1 MIRFCDG
8 AVFSI
13 DVKDYTRTS
22 LLLAI
27 LENKLQNVLFMV
39 NDDAELLGTI
49 QYKDILGKECVLK
62 DCIVTEK
69 IYFDENVFENCHKF
83 IQKRKDVGYEWLPV
97 YNENDEVIYFAYEE
111 PRAVGLYIPRLDYIR
126 RINEI
131 EGGAFIGDLYPDTQ
145 AVYLDGL
152 NELSYS
158 IYKYLKKIEFP
169 YKLIGDKWKL
179 LGTEQYKIE
188 MNKECEVPDYARFY
202 IRGENLRQIPQEIT
216 DITFF
221 EKDNLLREYDFM
233 NRLLYLTYNKM
244 VRESTEFLNEH
255 GIYSLVVRLP
265 AEDEISSLS
274 DIEDQC
280 RRRSIAID
288 GVDTLYRSDDIELA
302 HKVYGKELWE
312 ARKSGK
318 TMENRKLSVE
328 NGTTVYSSHCENRQN
343 RICLVAP
350 CTAIQSGLM
359 PEDTFVEI
367 FQKYLDED
375 RYDYRVESY
384 SVLLENG
391 IDIEN
396 IIKSKHW
403 KTGDIVIFMECYL
416 EPVENAGY
424 LDLAKLFNSRG
435 AELWFGNEPRHL
447 TTLGSRRVAEYIWK
461 ENLLQHV
468 HNTGHSQEVYPVRLT
483 YEKKSLMDDYVKSVE
498 GMIKSGS
505 NGAIVMNCN
514 PYTRGHDYLIN
525 EARKQVDWLYVFVVE
540 EDKSFF
546 PFTDRYNL
554 VKANTSN
561 YDNVIVIPSGRL
573 ILSADTLPTYFIKE
587 LHQEAKVDASQ
598 DLELFGLGI
607 APAFNI
613 KTRFVGEEPIDK
625 VTNQYNGAMK
635 EILPQYGIN
644 LVEIPRMSNDDGIIS
659 ASKVRKELE
668 KKNWD
673 LIRKMVPKVTYE
685 YLYEKYNTE
694 VPD

>member
-8 AVFSI
+8 AVFFI
-13 DVKDYTRTS
+13 DIKDYTRTD
-22 LLLAI
+22 LLLTI

-39 NDDAELLGTI
+39 YDNTKLLGTI
-49 QYKDILGKECVLK
+49 QYKDILGKESELK

-69 IYFDENVFENCHKF
+69 IYYDENVFENCHKF
-83 IQKRKDVGYEWLPV
+83 IQQRKDVGYEWMPV
-97 YNENDEVIYFAYEE
+97 YNEKDEVIYFAYEE
-111 PRAVGLYIPRLDYIR
+111 PRAVGLYTQRLDYIR
-126 RINEI
+126 RISEI
-131 EGGAFIGDLYPDTQ
+131 EGGAFIGDLYPNTQ
-145 AVYLDGL
+145 AVYIDGV
-152 NELSYS
+152 NELSYN

-179 LGTEQYKIE
+179 LGVEQYKIE
-188 MNKECEVPDYARFY
+188 INKECEVPDYARFY

-221 EKDNLLREYDFM
+221 EKDNLLHEYDFV
-233 NRLLYLTYNKM
+233 NQLLYLTYNKM
-244 VRESTEFLNEH
+244 VKKSTEYLNEN

-288 GVDTLYRSDDIELA
+288 GVDTLYLPDDIELA
-302 HKVYGKELWE
+302 HKVYGEELWE

-318 TMENRKLSVE
+318 TMKNRKLSVE
-328 NGTTVYSSHCENRQN
+328 NGTTVYSSHCEDRPN
-343 RICLVAP
+343 RICLIAP

-367 FQKYLDED
+367 FQKYLDEGQHE
-375 RYDYRVESY
+375 YRVESY

-403 KTGDIVIFMECYL
+403 KTGDIVIFMECFL

-424 LDLAKLFNSRG
+424 LNLIELFNSRG
-435 AELWFGNEPRHL
+435 TELWFGNEPRHL
-447 TTLGSRRVAEYIWK
+447 TTLGSRRVADYIWEK
-461 ENLLQHV
+461 GLSQHV
-468 HNTGHSQEVYPVRLT
+468 CKNKHYEEVYPVRLT
-483 YEKKSLMDDYVKSVE
+483 YEKKRLMDDYIKSVE
-498 GMIKSGS
+498 NMIKSGN

-514 PYTRGHDYLIN
+514 PYTKGHDYLIN
-525 EARKQVDWLYVFVVE
+525 EARKNVDWLYVFVVE

-587 LHQEAKVDASQ
+587 LHQEARVDASQ

-607 APAFNI
+607 APVFNI
-613 KTRFVGEEPIDK
+613 KTRFVGEEPIDR
-625 VTNQYNGAMK
+625 VTNQYNDAMK
-635 EILPQYGIN
+635 KILPQYGVK
-644 LVEIPRMSNDDGIIS
+644 LVEISRMSNDDGIIS
-659 ASKVRKELE
+659 ASKVRKELGN
-668 KKNWD
+668 KNWD
-673 LIRKMVPKVTYE
+673 VIKKMVPEVTYK
-685 YLYEKYNTE
+685 YLYEKFNTE
-694 VPD
+694 VQD

>member
-1 MIRFCDG
+1 
-8 AVFSI
+8 
-13 DVKDYTRTS
+13 
-22 LLLAI
+22 
-27 LENKLQNVLFMV
+27 
-39 NDDAELLGTI
+39 
-49 QYKDILGKECVLK
+49 
-62 DCIVTEK
+62 
-69 IYFDENVFENCHKF
+69 
-83 IQKRKDVGYEWLPV
+83 
-97 YNENDEVIYFAYEE
+97 
-111 PRAVGLYIPRLDYIR
+111 
-126 RINEI
+126 
-131 EGGAFIGDLYPDTQ
+131 
-145 AVYLDGL
+145 
-152 NELSYS
+152 
-158 IYKYLKKIEFP
+158 
-169 YKLIGDKWKL
+169 
-179 LGTEQYKIE
+179 
-188 MNKECEVPDYARFY
+188 
-202 IRGENLRQIPQEIT
+202 
-216 DITFF
+216 
-221 EKDNLLREYDFM
+221 
-233 NRLLYLTYNKM
+233 
-244 VRESTEFLNEH
+244 
-255 GIYSLVVRLP
+255 
-265 AEDEISSLS
+265 
-274 DIEDQC
+274 
-280 RRRSIAID
+280 
-288 GVDTLYRSDDIELA
+288 
-302 HKVYGKELWE
+302 
-312 ARKSGK
+312 
-318 TMENRKLSVE
+318 MENRKLSVE